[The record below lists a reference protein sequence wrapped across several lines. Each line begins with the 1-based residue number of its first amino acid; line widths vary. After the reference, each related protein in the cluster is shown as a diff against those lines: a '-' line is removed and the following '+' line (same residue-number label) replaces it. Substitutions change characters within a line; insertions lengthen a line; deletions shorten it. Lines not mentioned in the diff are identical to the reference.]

1 MIKTMEPYYQSCKK
15 HLLLVYQALGKT
27 KFGREYQQRN
37 IPNYSA
43 FAKHVPLTEE
53 TLLRERPN
61 DLIASGSSKLK
72 KFRSSGTTG
81 TQKIIYVP
89 GNTTPDIIPQN
100 VIDALSKYKN
110 PLFIGTHS
118 KSPEPEYVYWA
129 YENIYRYYCPK
140 FQAKEFYNIKTAIN
154 IAKKSEFIIIY
165 DYPSGVQRFL
175 FYISQYLGKYPTE
188 RQNFKKRVTVIEL
201 CGEPIEIGYLQQLSE
216 KASNLFGVDPVIWV
230 SYGLT
235 EVGNVGI
242 YKYKKN
248 DHELL
253 YELDTNIFVETL
265 DIIDHKPLG
274 IGKKGEIVITS
285 FRTQG
290 TIICRYRTR
299 DIGSLI
305 FNKGKLYLRFIERD
319 PRTATVFIAGGKFS
333 ILDLRNTIVGKFHI
347 LSTIE
352 VKRKIVSR
360 EGKEMLSI
368 DIYLPTKL
376 NVTSTTMVK
385 RFIVD
390 WVTKEVWISP
400 GIEEGKFKILVNAH
414 SGSMGP
420 KKTFRLKV

>member
-1 MIKTMEPYYQSCKK
+1 METYYQSCKER
-15 HLLLVYQALGKT
+15 LLPIYQTLSKT
-27 KFGREYQQRN
+27 KFGRKHQQRD

-43 FAKHVPLTEE
+43 FAKHVPLTEGK
-53 TLLRERPN
+53 LLRERPK
-61 DLIASGSSKLK
+61 DLISSGSSRLK

-89 GNTTPDIIPQN
+89 SNTTPDIIPQN

-129 YENIYRYYCPK
+129 YEHIYRYYCPR
-140 FQAKEFYNIKTAIN
+140 FQVKEFYNIKTAIN

-175 FYISQYLGKYPTE
+175 FYISRYLDRYPSE

-216 KASNLFGVDPVIWV
+216 QSSKLFSIDPVIWV

-248 DHELL
+248 DHDLL
-253 YELDTNIFVETL
+253 YELDRNIFVEIL

-305 FNKGKLYLRFIERD
+305 FKKGKRYIRFIERD

-333 ILDLRNTIVGKFHI
+333 ILDLRNIVIDQFHI
-347 LSTIE
+347 LPTIE
-352 VKRKIVSR
+352 VKRKIISR

-368 DIYLPTKL
+368 DIYLPTEL
-376 NVTSTTMVK
+376 DAISTTMVK
-385 RFIVD
+385 RFIVN
-390 WVTKEVWISP
+390 WVTKEVWIRP
-400 GIEEGKFKILVNAH
+400 GIEEGKFKILVSIH
-414 SGSMGP
+414 SGSMVP